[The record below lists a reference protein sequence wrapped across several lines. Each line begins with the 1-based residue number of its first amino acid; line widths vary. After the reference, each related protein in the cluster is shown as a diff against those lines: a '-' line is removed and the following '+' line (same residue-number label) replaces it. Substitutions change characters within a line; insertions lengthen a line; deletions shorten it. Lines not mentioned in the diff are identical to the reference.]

1 MKGVHTCTE
10 EYTALYILTGDWPG
24 VVLVVDCMAA
34 FEVETRG
41 NADFQSE
48 LSRRVA
54 LGHEVARHRHFVLLH
69 RFHPQVHLIHTARD
83 LCNTRAFHLF
93 RFITK
98 AIYKLDQSR
107 HFMTDN

>member
-1 MKGVHTCTE
+1 MKTVNTCTE

-69 RFHPQVHLIHTARD
+69 RFHPQVHHTHTARY
-83 LCNTRAFHLF
+83 LRNTRGLHLF
-93 RFITK
+93 RLFTK
-98 AIYKLDQSR
+98 ASYNPDQSM
-107 HFMTDN
+107 HSKTDN